1 MALKQITIVKT
12 ISKEIKDLGYTYL
25 KELVSGVPVVFGKR
39 VCEDMYLFLLVGRER
54 IGKNCLSIEMSISLS
69 ANAFM
74 LGRDIPSASI
84 RRLDVILKEESN
96 HFFVERDT
104 WLFMPDEKIANTAS
118 LLKSVVNAEADIL
131 KDSRM
136 IESLRKSKKILV
148 EIQLEK
154 WVISYYNKDVSQVP
168 FREFLNYTPPKPV
181 EDIPMKWFF
190 ASDVVHFL
198 IPWNRQEKDSVY
210 YLAIQSYWKY
220 YLDSQ
225 PIYHSEREVTM

>member
-1 MALKQITIVKT
+1 MALKQETIMKT
-12 ISKEIKDLGYTYL
+12 ISREIQDLGYTYM

-54 IGKNCLSIEMSISLS
+54 IGNNCLSIEMSISLS
-69 ANAFM
+69 TNAFM

-96 HFFVERDT
+96 RFFVERDT
-104 WLFMPDEKIANTAS
+104 GLFMSEEKVSNTTSLSNSVAIAET
-118 LLKSVVNAEADIL
+118 DIL
-131 KDSRM
+131 RDSRM
-136 IESLRKSKKILV
+136 IESLRKSKKLLV
-148 EIQLEK
+148 ESQLEK
-154 WVISYYNKDVSQVP
+154 WVICYYNKDISQLP
-168 FREFLNYTPPKPV
+168 FREFLNYTPSKPV
-181 EDIPMKWFF
+181 DDIPMKWFF

-210 YLAIQSYWKY
+210 YLALQSYWKD

-225 PIYHSEREVTM
+225 PMFYPENKDL